1 MLAEMRGK
9 GERTARVALDEKR
22 SCPYAAY
29 FLLLPI
35 RRGER
40 EGRSDKERESRRE
53 RERERERAK
62 EREQNRVR
70 D

>member
-40 EGRSDKERESRRE
+40 EGRSDRERESA
-53 RERERERAK
+53 RERA
-62 EREQNRVR
+62 REQNRVR

>member
-1 MLAEMRGK
+1 MLAEMRRK

-40 EGRSDKERESRRE
+40 EGRSDRERERR

-62 EREQNRVR
+62 ERESKIE
-70 D
+70 

>member
-40 EGRSDKERESRRE
+40 EGRSDRERESE
-53 RERERERAK
+53 R